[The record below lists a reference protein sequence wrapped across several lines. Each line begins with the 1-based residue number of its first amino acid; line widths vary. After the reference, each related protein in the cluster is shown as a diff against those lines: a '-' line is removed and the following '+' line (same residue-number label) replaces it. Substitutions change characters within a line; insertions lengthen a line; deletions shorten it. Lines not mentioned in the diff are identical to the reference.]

1 METLDYKQIIK
12 DEINFYLGHNNPNK
26 TQGYFNIKDTPI
38 LYKLSL
44 NYSKD
49 QLKEVIGAIRNQI
62 DHNFIVEGM
71 IKGHFDIKK
80 IERYKITY
88 KNNIYNQDDYDNDIQ
103 WIRTVLKNIPLST
116 LKNSL
121 PEDFIPLE
129 KTPKGASA
137 TKGDWDDGTVFVHR
151 NWGLGKKATGKDE
164 SNVNKNKL
172 INKIKEKFDV
182 LKIDI
187 KIDFVGYKIERTLG
201 KYKETIYEYNNS

>member
-1 METLDYKQIIK
+1 M
-12 DEINFYLGHNNPNK
+12 
-26 TQGYFNIKDTPI
+26 
-38 LYKLSL
+38 SL
-44 NYSKD
+44 NYSED
-49 QLKEVIGAIRNQI
+49 QLKEVIGRITNQI
-62 DHNFIVEGM
+62 DSNFIIEGM

-88 KNNIYNQDDYDNDIQ
+88 KNNIYNQDDYNNDIQ

-164 SNVNKNKL
+164 SNVNKNKN
-172 INKIKEKFDV
+172 INKIKEKFDI
-182 LKIDI
+182 LKLDI
-187 KIDFVGYKIERTLG
+187 KIDFVGHKIERTLG
-201 KYKETIYEYNNS
+201 KYKEIIYEYNNS

>member
-12 DEINFYLGHNNPNK
+12 DEINFYSGHNNPNK
-26 TQGYFNIKDTPI
+26 NQGYFNIKDTPI

-88 KNNIYNQDDYDNDIQ
+88 KNNIYNQDDYPNDIR
-103 WIRTVLKNIPLST
+103 WISALIKEVPLNT
-116 LKNSL
+116 LKSNL
-121 PEDFIPLE
+121 PEDFVPL
-129 KTPKGASA
+129 KKAPNGAA
-137 TKGDWDDGTVFVHR
+137 CTKGLWEDGTIFKHR
-151 NWGLGKKATGKDE
+151 NWLLGNKATGKDE
-164 SNVNKNKL
+164 KNINKNKL
-172 INKIKEKFDV
+172 INKIKKKLMF
-182 LKIDI
+182 
-187 KIDFVGYKIERTLG
+187 
-201 KYKETIYEYNNS
+201 